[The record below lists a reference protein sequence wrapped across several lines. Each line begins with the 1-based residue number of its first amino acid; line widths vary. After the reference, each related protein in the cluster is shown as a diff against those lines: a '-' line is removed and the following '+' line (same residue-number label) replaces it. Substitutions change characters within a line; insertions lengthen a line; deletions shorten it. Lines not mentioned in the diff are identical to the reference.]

1 MIQYLKQYATTHA
14 FYLILIGVALVG
26 FRSWRQEHDARLL
39 AEQQIKSSDAAVK
52 ASQEQVS
59 DLKQQ
64 IAASDA
70 RSAQQLAS
78 LRKMVTAVQTPQQ
91 VVKEIPQVAT
101 NLPAPAVVQ
110 PDDSISFPKADVL
123 PLFQDL
129 ADAKTC
135 SVKLAQCQSDY
146 ASEQQIAVQKDAQLG
161 EKDKEITALKKRQ
174 GFWHRVGSTLKQVG
188 VGIGIGA
195 VLGAKL

>member
-1 MIQYLKQYATTHA
+1 MLSYLKQYASTHL
-14 FYLILIGVALVG
+14 FYLIVIGVALVG
-26 FRSWRQEHDARLL
+26 FRSWREEHDARLL

-52 ASQEQVS
+52 ASQAQIS

-78 LRKMVTAVQTPQQ
+78 LQKMVTAVQTPQQ

-101 NLPAPAVVQ
+101 NLPAPVTVQ

-146 ASEQQIAVQKDAQLG
+146 ASEQQIAGQKDAQLG
-161 EKDKEITALKKRQ
+161 EKDKEITALKKPQ
-174 GFWHRVGSTLKQVG
+174 GFWHRFGSAVKQIG
-188 VGIGIGA
+188 IGIGIGA
-195 VLGAKL
+195 VLGVKL